1 MGGER
6 GEGGRVRRQ
15 PMTNE
20 GWRRIIRIM
29 GEAFDAYE
37 RGLVALRKRV
47 VDDVRRKLS
56 DRTGLDPRDLR
67 GKSRSGRSRKGG

>member
-1 MGGER
+1 MGSGR
-6 GEGGRVRRQ
+6 GEGGRAGRRL
-15 PMTNE
+15 MTNE
-20 GWRRIIRIM
+20 GWRRVIRIM

-47 VDDVRRKLS
+47 VNDVRRKLS

-67 GKSRSGRSRKGG
+67 GKSRSGRSRKQG